1 MGVFLFAFR
10 YYFAIIG
17 LLTII
22 GYMCATYFMQEWR
35 NSLFRAMKVKDN
47 IFNQHASD
55 SLLNYE
61 TVKYF
66 NAERHEQLRIRKDL
80 KEYKKAFIKNW
91 FS

>member
-1 MGVFLFAFR
+1 
-10 YYFAIIG
+10 
-17 LLTII
+17 
-22 GYMCATYFMQEWR
+22 MCATYFMQEWR

-66 NAERHEQLRIRKDL
+66 NAERHEQRRIRKDL